1 MDYEFLVGKIA
12 ANKESKKLGKII
24 GIENLLGKT
33 VKKKKPH
40 AMILF
45 QKFLQKD
52 LVVPIDMEK
61 LLKYEVGYAWFD
73 VTKTEF
79 DKEVK
84 RIKRIKNER
93 ETYNKY
99 LPGKTVATRFRT
111 GRSSS
116 NLGRKGGR
124 K

>member
-1 MDYEFLVGKIA
+1 MNYEFLIGKIA
-12 ANKESKKLGKII
+12 ADKESKKLGKII

-40 AMILF
+40 AMIIVL
-45 QKFLQKD
+45 KFLQKD
-52 LVVPIDMEK
+52 LVVPIEMEK
-61 LLKYEVGYAWFD
+61 LLKYEVGYAWFNI
-73 VTKTEF
+73 KKSEF
-79 DKEVK
+79 DDEVK
-84 RIKRIKNER
+84 RIRRIKTER
-93 ETYNKY
+93 EIYNKY